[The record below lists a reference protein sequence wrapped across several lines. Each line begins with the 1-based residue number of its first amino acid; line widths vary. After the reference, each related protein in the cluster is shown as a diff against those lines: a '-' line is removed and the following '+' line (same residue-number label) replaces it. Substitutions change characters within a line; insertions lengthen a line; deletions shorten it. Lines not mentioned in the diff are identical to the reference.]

1 MKQMVFILIFFA
13 AAFNAAAGDG
23 KLIAVA
29 GTSQLE
35 GSAGGGIVPWAV
47 LAGYDS
53 QEQTSASVYASNV
66 SVDDFRLNAYGAA
79 VSIKDRIELSVAK
92 HRFDLRASGAEIQQ
106 NIYGAKVRLYGDVIY
121 SPWPQISAG
130 VQHKVLDDGAIATAV
145 GASNSHSGNDFYLAA
160 TKVELAAVAGYN
172 LLWNVTVRHTKAN
185 QLGLLGFGGDK
196 KSGYS
201 TVLETSAAILLS
213 RRLAVGIEYR
223 QKPDNLSTLKE
234 DDWVDVFVA
243 WFPNKN
249 VNFTAAWTDLG
260 EIAGQKNQQGVYL
273 SMTGYLW

>member
-1 MKQMVFILIFFA
+1 MKRCVIFIVLLTATFKA
-13 AAFNAAAGDG
+13 LAGDG

-53 QEQTSASVYASNV
+53 QEQTSASAYASKV
-66 SVDDFRLNAYGAA
+66 SVDDFRLSAYGAA
-79 VSIKDRIELSVAK
+79 VSIRDRVELSVAQ
-92 HRFDLRASGAEIQQ
+92 HTFDLRASGAEIQQ
-106 NIYGAKVRLYGDVIY
+106 NIYGIKARLYGDVIY

-130 VQHKVLDDGAIATAV
+130 VQHKVLDDGAIASAV
-145 GASNSHSGNDFYLAA
+145 GADSSHSGNDFYLAA

-172 LLWNVTVRHTKAN
+172 LLWNVTLRHTKAN

-201 TVLETSAAILLS
+201 TVVEASAAVLLS
-213 RRLAVGIEYR
+213 RRLAIGIEYR
-223 QKPDNLSTLKE
+223 QKPDNLSALKE
-234 DDWVDVFVA
+234 DDWADIFIA

-260 EIAGQKNQQGVYL
+260 EIAGQQNQQGVYL